1 MSLSQFAEPIESV
14 GGVFKA
20 YRMDSTTEVPDMRL
34 AAGLGPCECCDY
46 VTVSKDKQSIVFIEE
61 TDLEITIIN
70 FLKKYHYLND
80 NHQTELFYDKFV
92 REHRLKLYASML
104 VLCRLSSS
112 QGDVKEFLPEDKF
125 QFWIVKT
132 GKTPPDSTPLMDHL
146 TDMNKLKN
154 FIKSPFSR
162 EMMTKVA
169 IIPSAYLAQKL
180 SKEAI
185 QID

>member
-1 MSLSQFAEPIESV
+1 
-14 GGVFKA
+14 
-20 YRMDSTTEVPDMRL
+20 MRS
-34 AAGLGPCECCDY
+34 AAGLGMCECCDY
-46 VTVSKDKQSIVFIEE
+46 VTVSKDNQSVVFIEE
-61 TDLEITIIN
+61 TDLEHTIVD
-70 FLKKYHYLND
+70 FKEKYDYLNEND
-80 NHQTELFYDKFV
+80 QVDLLYDEVLK
-92 REHRLKLYASML
+92 EHRLKLYGSML

-112 QGDVKEFLPEDKF
+112 RDDVKEFLPEDKF

-146 TDMNKLKN
+146 TDINKLKN

-169 IIPSAYLAQKL
+169 IIPSAYLAQKI
-180 SKEAI
+180 SNDAI